1 MPSESRSVIRPP
13 RDISSLAI
21 AVRCP
26 IRQRAS
32 VSYGV
37 TSYVGPASRVNAV
50 ARYTPISCHRT
61 HPDKIMT
68 TTHPW
73 AARDEPITTPIHFVI
88 RLSLRRP
95 RHLAVRTSNVSYL
108 YDIYIYPVDGDPLIV
123 PVIRRRGGGR
133 GQRRSGLPESA
144 SKGRIAS
151 ISS

>member
-50 ARYTPISCHRT
+50 ARYTPMSCHRT

-88 RLSLRRP
+88 RLSLRR
-95 RHLAVRTSNVSYL
+95 AQFASIEAEVRQAILEVA
-108 YDIYIYPVDGDPLIV
+108 
-123 PVIRRRGGGR
+123 
-133 GQRRSGLPESA
+133 ESA
-144 SKGRIAS
+144 TYVLGPKVAAFERAFAQYHGARHC
-151 ISS
+151 